1 MTSLSRREE
10 DAVRERIASYL
21 SRDRDGR
28 RRAVLSMFCR
38 GELFCTSDIDSRL
51 RGMGFD
57 VKDKG
62 TPAMVGLMSSKTGVL
77 HVDITGNHNFYSI
90 KEKYRELVVSMVS
103 EHRR

>member
-28 RRAVLSMFCR
+28 RRAVLYMFCC
-38 GELFCTSDIDSRL
+38 GDMFSTSDIDSRL
-51 RGMGFD
+51 RDMGFD
-57 VKDKG
+57 LKDRG
-62 TPAMVGLMSSKTGVL
+62 TPAMVGLMGSKTGVL

-90 KEKYRELVVSMVS
+90 KEKYRELVVSVVG